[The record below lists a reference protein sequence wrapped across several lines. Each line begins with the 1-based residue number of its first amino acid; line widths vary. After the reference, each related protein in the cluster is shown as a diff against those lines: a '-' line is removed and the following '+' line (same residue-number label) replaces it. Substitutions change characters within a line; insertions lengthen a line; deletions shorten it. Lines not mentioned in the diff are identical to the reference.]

1 MDREQSSLWIHGPPP
16 TREEVPLSRRSRRR
30 KSAGKNPAVT
40 PLPPT
45 VEAAGG
51 SEAEREVGEVVAEPE
66 GGEAPSSDAAAQEP
80 RTAPAD
86 PSPHAGPTTPAGP
99 SAPAEPST
107 PAEPTAPAGPSPSAE
122 PWAEEPR
129 EAEPSPETPAPVR
142 GRRRRLVVAGVL
154 VVGAAGVGSAAYH
167 EMRTS
172 AVQARLLAG
181 IASEI
186 SWVVEPGASQR
197 IRFPEAG
204 PYDLRF
210 GYTRIPEMVKRLEDR
225 GFRVAEQAVVSPRAA
240 QLVDRGLFPIYL
252 EKTAGGLRV
261 EDLRGEPIF
270 QARYPERLYE
280 SLDDIPPVVVRSLL
294 FIENRELLDPERPTR
309 NPVVEWDRLAGSVVE
324 YGLRLLGSDRNVPGA
339 STLATQIEKFRHS
352 PGGITGDA
360 PEKLRQL
367 ASASVRAYLR
377 GEETLEA
384 QRRIILDYLN
394 TVPLAAIP
402 GHGEVHGLA
411 KGLWAWYGLD
421 HETIDAF
428 LRAEGGPLRPDD
440 VELPPETPATAALG
454 AFPSRA
460 TGATPGQDTTAGMS
474 GPVAVR
480 PTGTWAGDPD
490 LLADAGR
497 AYRATLSLLL
507 AHRRPTW
514 YLARADGRAELKGLT
529 DVYLRLMAREGM
541 ISPELRDA
549 ALAAQLD
556 LRPRAPDP
564 APTSFVERK
573 AANTI
578 RTALLPFLGVPR
590 LYDLDRY
597 DLTVGASID
606 REVQA
611 AVSDRIVAMADP
623 AYVREQGFAQGRLLA
638 RGDPAEVVY
647 SFILYERT
655 PLGNAVRV
663 QTDNWDQPL
672 DLNTSGRMEL
682 GSTAKLRTLVTYLD
696 AIDERYRRFAGLSRE
711 ETDVL
716 LSAVVD
722 PITRWTVDLVQAN
735 PGITLEETIQ
745 AAMDR
750 RYSASP
756 RERFVTGGGVHTFS
770 NFDRVHDNQVITVRE
785 AFRHSVNLPF
795 IRMMRDIE
803 RYYLYRTPGT
813 KAQILEDPS
822 DPRRQDYLAR
832 FADEEGQ
839 VFVNRFYRKLQGLPR
854 DSVLDRVAD
863 GVQPTLTRLTWTFRN
878 ILPQGTLTEF
888 QAFLARNPPR
898 QSATPRQ
905 VEEAF
910 QRSDPSAFGLADQGY
925 LARIHPLEVWVARYL
940 MEHPEAA
947 RTEVIQEST
956 ASRQEVYQWL
966 FTTRSRDAQDRRIRS
981 LLEVEAFLEVAQEWQ
996 RLGYPFDELTPSLA
1010 SAIGS
1015 SGDRPASLA
1024 ELVGILVNDGVRY
1037 PVIRVQ
1043 ELHFAEGTPF
1053 ETRMERE
1060 NALGVRVLSREV
1072 AAVARAALQDV
1083 VEFGTARRVR
1093 GAITLPDGTEAVM
1106 GGKTGTGDNRYTV
1119 TDARGRVVSSRALS
1133 RTSTFVFFFGD
1144 RFYGVMTAFVQGPE
1158 ADLFDFTSAL
1168 PAQLVRSLGP
1178 ELSRLDGLAVMAQ
1191 QAAEPQPGPST
1202 GEALPGEEGVVTGGT
1217 GTGAGVEPP
1226 TPPDTTRP
1234 PLPGGGD

>member
-1 MDREQSSLWIHGPPP
+1 VGAEKGGAGDPPP
-16 TREEVPLSRRSRRR
+16 VRR
-30 KSAGKNPAVT
+30 
-40 PLPPT
+40 
-45 VEAAGG
+45 
-51 SEAEREVGEVVAEPE
+51 
-66 GGEAPSSDAAAQEP
+66 
-80 RTAPAD
+80 
-86 PSPHAGPTTPAGP
+86 
-99 SAPAEPST
+99 
-107 PAEPTAPAGPSPSAE
+107 
-122 PWAEEPR
+122 
-129 EAEPSPETPAPVR
+129 
-142 GRRRRLVVAGVL
+142 RRRRLVLLGVL
-154 VVGAAGVGSAAYH
+154 AVTVVGAGAAAAH

-172 AVQARLLAG
+172 TLQARVLAG
-181 IASEI
+181 LASEI
-186 SWVVEPGASQR
+186 SWTVEAGPSDR

-204 PYDLRF
+204 PYDMRF
-210 GYTRIPEMVKRLEDR
+210 GYTRIPEMVSRLQDR
-225 GFRVAEQAVVSPRAA
+225 GFRVTDQAVISPRAA

-252 EKTAGGLRV
+252 EKTAGGLLV
-261 EDLRGEPIF
+261 EDVRGEPIF
-270 QARYPERLYE
+270 QARYPERLYD
-280 SLDDIPPVVVRSLL
+280 SLEDVPPVVVRSLL
-294 FIENRELLDPERPTR
+294 FIENRELLDPEHPTR
-309 NPVVEWDRLAGSVVE
+309 NPVVEWDRLAGSVLE

-352 PGGITGDA
+352 PDGITGS
-360 PEKLRQL
+360 PSEKLRQL
-367 ASASVRAYLR
+367 ASGAVRAYLG
-377 GEETLEA
+377 GEETLPA
-384 QRRIILDYLN
+384 QERIILDYLN

-421 HETIDAF
+421 HEVIDRY
-428 LRAEGGPLRPDD
+428 LRAEGGPLRPGD
-440 VELPPETPATAALG
+440 VERPVDPPAAAGIRLPRRDGPQTSPA
-454 AFPSRA
+454 R
-460 TGATPGQDTTAGMS
+460 DTTEGSAGYGIPPVVGGAVQGAPGPGS
-474 GPVAVR
+474 GGAGHNGP
-480 PTGTWAGDPD
+480 GTVGLEAADPD
-490 LLADAGR
+490 LLVEAGR

-514 YLARADGRAELKGLT
+514 YLARADGRAELKELT

-541 ISPELRDA
+541 ISPALREA

-564 APTSFVERK
+564 EPTSFVERK

-578 RTALLPFLGVPR
+578 RTSLLPFLGVPR

-597 DLTVGASID
+597 DLRVGASID

-611 AVSDRIVAMADP
+611 AVSQRILSMADP
-623 AYVREQGFAQGRLLA
+623 VWVREQGFAQGRLLA
-638 RGDPAEVVY
+638 RGDPAQVVY

-655 PLGNAVRV
+655 PQGNAVRV

-672 DLNTSGRMEL
+672 DLNTAGRMEL

-696 AIDERYRRFAGLSRE
+696 AIDERYRRFSGLSRE
-711 ETDVL
+711 ETDAL
-716 LSAVVD
+716 LSEVVD
-722 PITRWTVDLVQAN
+722 PITRWTVDLVQAR
-735 PGITLEETIQ
+735 PGITLEETLQ
-745 AAMDR
+745 AAMAR

-770 NFDRVHDNQVITVRE
+770 NFDRVHDNQVITVQE

-803 RYYLYRTPGT
+803 LYYLYRTPGT

-822 DPRRQDYLAR
+822 DPRRQEYLAR

-839 VFVNRFYRKLQGLPR
+839 VFINRFYRKLQGLPA
-854 DSVLDRVAD
+854 DSILDRVAD

-878 ILPQGTLTEF
+878 IRPEASLQEF
-888 QAFLARNPPR
+888 QAFLIRNPPR
-898 QSATPRQ
+898 QSAAPRQ

-940 MEHPEAA
+940 MENPEAS

-956 ASRQEVYQWL
+956 AARQEVYRWL

-996 RLGYPFDELTPSLA
+996 RLGYPFDDLTPSLA

-1024 ELVGILVNDGVRY
+1024 ELVGILVNGGVRF
-1037 PVIRVQ
+1037 PVIRVR
-1043 ELHFAEGTPF
+1043 ELHFAEDTPF
-1053 ETRMERE
+1053 ETRMQRE

-1083 VEFGTARRVR
+1083 VESGTARRVR
-1093 GAITLPDGTEAVM
+1093 GAITLPDGSEAVM

-1158 ADLFDFTSAL
+1158 ADRFDFTSAL

-1178 ELSRLDGLAVMAQ
+1178 ELSRLDGLAVMARQ
-1191 QAAEPQPGPST
+1191 EEVQPDASG
-1202 GEALPGEEGVVTGGT
+1202 GGVLPGEEGVVTGGT
-1217 GTGAGVEPP
+1217 GTGEGVEPP
-1226 TPPDTTRP
+1226 TPPGTP
-1234 PLPGGGD
+1234 PPPGG